1 MQNETLALFA
11 VIFLICG
18 NKKIK
23 IMKNWKFYNALFVR
37 VLFVMTL
44 FFFCVFLIYK
54 MFYYNALL
62 IGFFAV
68 VMLFEIY
75 FYIKNKLMFYD
86 RTLLSI
92 LKNDFSTNFSE
103 ENKKDSFETLYLL
116 YDALKVQQQ
125 EQTSKEIVYQSI
137 LNNIETGVLI
147 LEKNNEEWNIFLM
160 NDWFSNL
167 FKVPKVSHWKYL
179 KNYLPSFC
187 NEIEKTDFSELKSA
201 ISMKIEEQD
210 LQTFILQTSLTKTYN
225 KEYFIILLD
234 SIQRVIEKKEKE
246 AWINLMKIISH
257 ELMNSLTPIR
267 ALSQNLL
274 QIVDQEK
281 LEEDDFDDIKSSIS
295 TIINRSDHLQFFVEN
310 YRKLAMLPTPTK
322 EMTPINALF
331 EDCLRIMNPI
341 LKAENIELV
350 NEINSSRSILIDK
363 NQMEQVI
370 INLITN
376 SIYALKE
383 KREKKMFLSSYTE
396 NNRFFIT
403 ISDNGKGID
412 SEIRDKVFLPFF
424 TTRKDGAGI
433 GLTLSKNIIEAHGG
447 YLSYQTDEDKTSF
460 VICLI

>member
-1 MQNETLALFA
+1 MLAEMYFF
-11 VIFLICG
+11 V
-18 NKKIK
+18 KKQ
-23 IMKNWKFYNALFVR
+23 LQ
-37 VLFVMTL
+37 
-44 FFFCVFLIYK
+44 
-54 MFYYNALL
+54 
-62 IGFFAV
+62 
-68 VMLFEIY
+68 
-75 FYIKNKLMFYD
+75 FYD
-86 RTLLSI
+86 RTLFSI
-92 LKNDFSTNFSE
+92 LQNDFSTNFPE
-103 ENKKDSFETLYLL
+103 ENKKDNFKSLYLL
-116 YDALKVQQQ
+116 YETLKVQQQ
-125 EQTSKEIVYQSI
+125 EQKSKELIYRSL
-137 LNNIETGVLI
+137 LNNIDSAALI
-147 LEKNNEEWNIFLM
+147 LEKENDDWNIFLM
-160 NDWFSNL
+160 NDCFSDL

-179 KNYLPSFC
+179 KNYLPSLC
-187 NEIEKTDFSELKSA
+187 NEIEKTEFGELKSA
-201 ISMKIEEQD
+201 ISIKIEDQD
-210 LQTFILQTSLTKTYN
+210 LQTFMLQTSRTQTYN
-225 KEYFIILLD
+225 KEYYIILLD

-274 QIVDQEK
+274 HIVDQEN

-295 TIINRSDHLQFFVEN
+295 TIINRSDHLQVFVEN
-310 YRKLAMLPTPTK
+310 YRKLAMLPTPSK
-322 EMTPINALF
+322 QMTPINALF
-331 EDCLRIMNPI
+331 DDCLRIMSPI
-341 LKAENIELV
+341 LKAENIEL
-350 NEINSSRSILIDK
+350 ISDIHSSRSILIDK

-383 KREKKMFLSSYTE
+383 KNEKKMYVSSYTE

-412 SEIRDKVFLPFF
+412 PEIQDKVFLPFF

>member
-1 MQNETLALFA
+1 
-11 VIFLICG
+11 
-18 NKKIK
+18 
-23 IMKNWKFYNALFVR
+23 MKNWKFYNALFVR
-37 VLFVMTL
+37 ILLVMIL
-44 FFFCVFLIYK
+44 FFFCVILIYK

-62 IGFFAV
+62 IGVFAV
-68 VMLFEIY
+68 VMLIEMY
-75 FYIKNKLMFYD
+75 FFVKNQLLFYD
-86 RTLLSI
+86 RTLLSM
-92 LKNDFSTNFSE
+92 LQNDFTTNFPE
-103 ENKKDSFETLYLL
+103 ENKKDNFKNLYLL
-116 YDALKVQQQ
+116 YDTLKVQQQ
-125 EQTSKEIVYQSI
+125 ELTSKELIYQSI
-137 LNNIETGVLI
+137 LNSIDTAALI
-147 LEKNNEEWNIFLM
+147 LEKENEEWNVFLM
-160 NDWFSNL
+160 NDCFSSL
-167 FKVPKVSHWKYL
+167 FKVPKISHWNYL
-179 KNYLPSFC
+179 KNYLPSLC
-187 NEIEKTDFSELKSA
+187 NEIEKIGFTELKSA
-201 ISMKIEEQD
+201 ISIKIEDKD
-210 LQTFILQTSLTKTYN
+210 LQTFMLQTSLTKTYD

-295 TIINRSDHLQFFVEN
+295 TIINRSDHLQVFVEN

-322 EMTPINALF
+322 KMTPINTLF

-341 LKAENIELV
+341 LRAENIELV

-376 SIYALKE
+376 SIYALKDREE
-383 KREKKMFLSSYTE
+383 KRMFLSSYTE
-396 NNRFFIT
+396 DNRFFII

-412 SEIRDKVFLPFF
+412 PEIREKVFLPFF

-447 YLSYQTDEDKTSF
+447 YLSYQTQNDKTDF

>member
-1 MQNETLALFA
+1 
-11 VIFLICG
+11 
-18 NKKIK
+18 
-23 IMKNWKFYNALFVR
+23 MKNWKFYNALFIR
-37 VLFVMTL
+37 VLFIMIP

-54 MFYYNALL
+54 TLYYNAILV
-62 IGFFAV
+62 GFFIILL
-68 VMLFEIY
+68 LFEMC
-75 FYIKNKLMFYD
+75 FYIKNHSLFYD
-86 RTLLSI
+86 KILLSI
-92 LKNDFSTNFSE
+92 LQKDFSTNFPE
-103 ENKKDSFETLYLL
+103 EYKEQKFSNLYLL
-116 YDALKVQQQ
+116 YNTLKYQQQ
-125 EQTSKEIVYQSI
+125 EQTSKELVYQSI
-137 LNNIETGVLI
+137 LNNIDTATLI
-147 LEKNNEEWNIFLM
+147 LEKENDDWNIFLM
-160 NDWFSNL
+160 NDCFSSL
-167 FKVPKVSHWKYL
+167 FKAPKVSHWKYL
-179 KNYLPSFC
+179 KNYLPSLC
-187 NEIEKTDFSELKSA
+187 NEIEQTKFTEVKSA
-201 ISMKIEEQD
+201 ISIKIEEQD
-210 LQTFILQTSLTKTYN
+210 LQTFVLQTSYTKTYD

-295 TIINRSDHLQFFVEN
+295 TIINRSDHLQVFVEN

-322 EMTPINALF
+322 QMTPINLLL
-331 EDCLRIMNPI
+331 EDCMRIMNPI
-341 LKAENIELV
+341 LKADNIELV
-350 NEINSSRSILIDK
+350 NEISSPRSILIDK
-363 NQMEQVI
+363 SQIEQVI

-376 SIYALKE
+376 SVYALKE
-383 KREKKMFLSSYTE
+383 KAEKKMFLSSYTE

-412 SEIRDKVFLPFF
+412 EEIREKVFLPFF
-424 TTRKDGAGI
+424 TTRKDGVGI

>member
-1 MQNETLALFA
+1 
-11 VIFLICG
+11 
-18 NKKIK
+18 
-23 IMKNWKFYNALFVR
+23 
-37 VLFVMTL
+37 
-44 FFFCVFLIYK
+44 
-54 MFYYNALL
+54 MFYYNAFLV
-62 IGFFAV
+62 GFFAIL
-68 VMLFEIY
+68 MLSEMY
-75 FYIKNKLMFYD
+75 FYVKNRLLFYD
-86 RTLLSI
+86 RTLLSM
-92 LKNDFSTNFSE
+92 LQNDFTTNFPE
-103 ENKKDSFETLYLL
+103 ENKKDNFKNLYLL
-116 YDALKVQQQ
+116 YDTLKVQQQ
-125 EQTSKEIVYQSI
+125 ELTSKELIYQSI
-137 LNNIETGVLI
+137 LNSIDTAALI
-147 LEKNNEEWNIFLM
+147 LEKENEEWNVFLM
-160 NDWFSNL
+160 NDCFSSL
-167 FKVPKVSHWKYL
+167 FKVPKISHWNYL
-179 KNYLPSFC
+179 KNYLPSLC
-187 NEIEKTDFSELKSA
+187 NEIEKIGFTELKSA
-201 ISMKIEEQD
+201 ISIKIEDQD
-210 LQTFILQTSLTKTYN
+210 LQTFMLQTSLTKTYD

-295 TIINRSDHLQFFVEN
+295 TIINRSDHLQVFVEN

-322 EMTPINALF
+322 KMTPINTLF

-376 SIYALKE
+376 SIYALKDREE
-383 KREKKMFLSSYTE
+383 KRMFLSSYTE
-396 NNRFFIT
+396 DNRFFII

-412 SEIRDKVFLPFF
+412 PEIREKVFLPFF

-447 YLSYQTDEDKTSF
+447 YLSYQTQNDKTDF

>member
-1 MQNETLALFA
+1 
-11 VIFLICG
+11 
-18 NKKIK
+18 
-23 IMKNWKFYNALFVR
+23 MKNWKFYNALFVR

-54 MFYYNALL
+54 MFYYNAILVGL
-62 IGFFAV
+62 FAV
-68 VMLFEIY
+68 VMLFEMY
-75 FYIKNKLMFYD
+75 FFVKNKLLFYD
-86 RTLLSI
+86 RTLLSM
-92 LKNDFSTNFSE
+92 LQNDFSTNFPE
-103 ENKKDSFETLYLL
+103 ENKKDNFKSLYLL
-116 YDALKVQQQ
+116 YDTLKVQQQ
-125 EQTSKEIVYQSI
+125 EQVSKELVYKSI
-137 LNNIETGVLI
+137 LNSIDTATLI
-147 LEKNNEEWNIFLM
+147 LEKENEAWNIFLM
-160 NDWFSNL
+160 NDCFSTL
-167 FKVPKVSHWKYL
+167 FKVPKVSHWNYL
-179 KNYLPSFC
+179 KNYLPSLC
-187 NEIEKTDFSELKSA
+187 NEIEKSDFAEVKSA
-201 ISMKIEEQD
+201 ISIKIEEQD
-210 LQTFILQTSLTKTYN
+210 LQTFMLQTSLTKTYN

-295 TIINRSDHLQFFVEN
+295 TIINRSDHLQVFVEN

-322 EMTPINALF
+322 VMTPINALF
-331 EDCLRIMNPI
+331 DDCLRIMNPI
-341 LKAENIELV
+341 LKAENIELI

-376 SIYALKE
+376 SIYALKD
-383 KREKKMFLSSYTE
+383 KQEKKMFLSSYTE

>member
-1 MQNETLALFA
+1 
-11 VIFLICG
+11 
-18 NKKIK
+18 
-23 IMKNWKFYNALFVR
+23 
-37 VLFVMTL
+37 
-44 FFFCVFLIYK
+44 
-54 MFYYNALL
+54 MFYFNAILVGSFAL
-62 IGFFAV
+62 I
-68 VMLFEIY
+68 MLAEMY
-75 FYIKNKLMFYD
+75 FYVKSKLQFYD
-86 RTLLSI
+86 RTLQSI
-92 LKNDFSTNFSE
+92 LQDDFSTNFPE
-103 ENKKDSFETLYLL
+103 ENKKDNFKSLYAL
-116 YDALKVQQQ
+116 YEALKSRHQ
-125 EQTSKEIVYQSI
+125 EQTSKELIYQSL
-137 LNNIETGVLI
+137 LNNIDTAAVI
-147 LEKNNEEWNIFLM
+147 LEKEDEDWKIFLM
-160 NDWFSNL
+160 NDCFSRL

-179 KNYLPSFC
+179 KNYLPSLC
-187 NEIEKTDFSELKSA
+187 YEIEKKEFSELKSA
-201 ISMKIEEQD
+201 ISIKIEDQD
-210 LQTFILQTSLTKTYN
+210 LQTFILQTSRTQTYK

-281 LEEDDFDDIKSSIS
+281 LEEDDFEDIKSSIS
-295 TIINRSDHLQFFVEN
+295 TIINRSDHLQDFVES
-310 YRKLAMLPTPTK
+310 YRKLAMLPTPVK
-322 EMTPINALF
+322 EMTQINALF
-331 EDCLRIMNPI
+331 DDCLRVMNPI
-341 LKAENIELV
+341 LKSEKIELI

-376 SIYALKE
+376 SIYALKG
-383 KREKKMFLSSYTE
+383 KREKQLFLSSYTE
-396 NNRFFIT
+396 NNRFFII

-412 SEIRDKVFLPFF
+412 PEIQDKIFLPFF

>member
-1 MQNETLALFA
+1 
-11 VIFLICG
+11 
-18 NKKIK
+18 
-23 IMKNWKFYNALFVR
+23 MKNWKFYNALFVR
-37 VLFVMTL
+37 VLFVMIP

-54 MFYYNALL
+54 GLYYNAVLV
-62 IGFFAV
+62 GFFV
-68 VMLFEIY
+68 LLMLSEMY
-75 FYIKNKLMFYD
+75 FYIKKQSSFYD
-86 RTLLSI
+86 KILLSI
-92 LKNDFSTNFSE
+92 LQNDFSTNFPE
-103 ENKKDSFETLYLL
+103 QQKKENFQNLSLL
-116 YDALKVQQQ
+116 YNKLKFQQQ
-125 EQTSKEIVYQSI
+125 EQTSKQLIYQSI
-137 LNNIETGVLI
+137 LNNIDTAALI
-147 LEKNNEEWNIFLM
+147 LEKEDDDWSIFLM
-160 NDWFSNL
+160 NDCFSSL
-167 FKVPKVSHWKYL
+167 FKVPKVSHWNYL
-179 KNYLPSFC
+179 KNYLPSLC
-187 NEIEKTDFSELKSA
+187 DEIENVGFTELKSA
-201 ISMKIEEQD
+201 ISIKIEDQD
-210 LQTFILQTSLTKTYN
+210 LQTFMLQTSYTKTYE

-274 QIVDQEK
+274 QIVDQEQ

-295 TIINRSDHLQFFVEN
+295 TIINRSDHLQVFVEN

-322 EMTPINALF
+322 QMTPINVLF
-331 EDCLRIMNPI
+331 EDCMRIMSPI

-350 NEINSSRSILIDK
+350 NDINSSRSILIDK

-383 KREKKMFLSSYTE
+383 KAEKKMFLSSYTE

-412 SEIRDKVFLPFF
+412 QEIRDKVFLPFF

>member
-1 MQNETLALFA
+1 
-11 VIFLICG
+11 
-18 NKKIK
+18 
-23 IMKNWKFYNALFVR
+23 MKNWKFYNALFVR
-37 VLFVMTL
+37 VLFVMIL
-44 FFFCVFLIYK
+44 FFICVFLIYK

-62 IGFFAV
+62 VGFFAFIFLAE
-68 VMLFEIY
+68 MY
-75 FYIKNKLMFYD
+75 FYVKNELQFYD

-92 LKNDFSTNFSE
+92 LQNDFSTNFPE
-103 ENKKDSFETLYLL
+103 ENKKDNFKNLYLL
-116 YDALKVQQQ
+116 YENLKVQQQ
-125 EQTSKEIVYQSI
+125 EQTSKEMIYRSL
-137 LNNIETGVLI
+137 LNNIDTAALI
-147 LEKNNEEWNIFLM
+147 LERENEDWDIFLM
-160 NDWFSNL
+160 NDCFSDL

-179 KNYLPSFC
+179 KNYLRSLC

-201 ISMKIEEQD
+201 ISIKIEEED
-210 LQTFILQTSLTKTYN
+210 LQTFMLQTSRTQTYN

-274 QIVDQEK
+274 HIVDQES

-295 TIINRSDHLQFFVEN
+295 TIINRSDHLQVFVEN

-322 EMTPINALF
+322 QMTPINALF
-331 EDCLRIMNPI
+331 EDCLRIMSPI
-341 LKAENIELV
+341 LKAENIEL
-350 NEINSSRSILIDK
+350 INDIHSSRSIMIDK

-376 SIYALKE
+376 SVYALKE
-383 KREKKMFLSSYTE
+383 KNEKKMYVSSYTE
-396 NNRFFIT
+396 NNRFFIS

-412 SEIRDKVFLPFF
+412 PEIQDKIFLPFF

>member
-1 MQNETLALFA
+1 
-11 VIFLICG
+11 
-18 NKKIK
+18 
-23 IMKNWKFYNALFVR
+23 MKNWKFHNAFFIR
-37 VLFVMTL
+37 VLFVMIL
-44 FFFCVFLIYK
+44 FFFCFFLIYK
-54 MFYYNALL
+54 MFYFNAILVGSFAL
-62 IGFFAV
+62 I
-68 VMLFEIY
+68 MLAEMY
-75 FYIKNKLMFYD
+75 FYVKSKLQFYD

-92 LKNDFSTNFSE
+92 LQDDFSTNFPE
-103 ENKKDSFETLYLL
+103 ENKKDNFKSLYAL
-116 YDALKVQQQ
+116 YEALKSRHQ
-125 EQTSKEIVYQSI
+125 EQTSKELIYQSL
-137 LNNIETGVLI
+137 LNNIDTAAVI
-147 LEKNNEEWNIFLM
+147 LEKGDEDWKIFLM
-160 NDWFSNL
+160 NDGFSRL

-179 KNYLPSFC
+179 KNYLPSLC
-187 NEIEKTDFSELKSA
+187 YEIEKKEFSELKSA
-201 ISMKIEEQD
+201 VSIKIEDQD
-210 LQTFILQTSLTKTYN
+210 LQTFILQTSRTQTYK

-281 LEEDDFDDIKSSIS
+281 LEEDDFEDIKSSIS
-295 TIINRSDHLQFFVEN
+295 TIINRSDHLQDFVES
-310 YRKLAMLPTPTK
+310 YRKLAMLPTPVK
-322 EMTPINALF
+322 EMTQINALF
-331 EDCLRIMNPI
+331 DDCLRVMNPI
-341 LKAENIELV
+341 LKSENIQLI

-376 SIYALKE
+376 SIYALK
-383 KREKKMFLSSYTE
+383 KRSEKKLFLSSYTE
-396 NNRFFIT
+396 NNRFFII

-412 SEIRDKVFLPFF
+412 PEIQDKIFLPFF

>member
-1 MQNETLALFA
+1 
-11 VIFLICG
+11 
-18 NKKIK
+18 
-23 IMKNWKFYNALFVR
+23 MKNWKFYNALFVR
-37 VLFVMTL
+37 VLFVMIL

-54 MFYYNALL
+54 MFYYNAFL
-62 IGFFAV
+62 IGFFAIL
-68 VMLFEIY
+68 MLSEMY
-75 FYIKNKLMFYD
+75 FYVKNRLLFYD

-92 LKNDFSTNFSE
+92 LKNDFTTNFPE
-103 ENKKDSFETLYLL
+103 ENKKDNFKNLYLL
-116 YDALKVQQQ
+116 YDTLKVQQQ
-125 EQTSKEIVYQSI
+125 ELTSKELIYQSI
-137 LNNIETGVLI
+137 LNSIDTAALI
-147 LEKNNEEWNIFLM
+147 LEKENEEWNIFLM
-160 NDWFSNL
+160 NDCFSSL
-167 FKVPKVSHWKYL
+167 FKVPKISHWNYL
-179 KNYLPSFC
+179 RNYLPSLC
-187 NEIEKTDFSELKSA
+187 NEIEKIGFTELKSA
-201 ISMKIEEQD
+201 ISIKIEDQD

-295 TIINRSDHLQFFVEN
+295 TIINRSDHLQVFVEN

-322 EMTPINALF
+322 KMTPINTLF
-331 EDCLRIMNPI
+331 EDCLRIMNPV

-376 SIYALKE
+376 SIYALKDREE
-383 KREKKMFLSSYTE
+383 KRMFLSSYTE
-396 NNRFFIT
+396 DNRFFII

-412 SEIRDKVFLPFF
+412 PEIREKVFLPFF

-447 YLSYQTDEDKTSF
+447 YLSYQTENDKTDF
-460 VICLI
+460 IICLI

>member
-1 MQNETLALFA
+1 MVAFC
-11 VIFLICG
+11 II
-18 NKKIK
+18 
-23 IMKNWKFYNALFVR
+23 
-37 VLFVMTL
+37 VLF
-44 FFFCVFLIYK
+44 
-54 MFYYNALL
+54 
-62 IGFFAV
+62 
-68 VMLFEIY
+68 FEMY
-75 FYIKNKLMFYD
+75 SYIKSQLIFYD
-86 RTLLSI
+86 KTLLSI
-92 LKNDFSTNFSE
+92 LKNDFSTHFAEEQKKGNFA
-103 ENKKDSFETLYLL
+103 NLYLL
-116 YDALKVQQQ
+116 YETLKEKQQ
-125 EQTSKEIVYQSI
+125 EQTSKEMIYRSI
-137 LNNIETGVLI
+137 LNSIDTATLI
-147 LEKNNEEWNIFLM
+147 LEKESEDWNVFLM
-160 NDWFSNL
+160 NDCFSNL
-167 FKVPKVSHWKYL
+167 FKVPKVSQWKYL
-179 KNYLPSFC
+179 KNYLPSLC
-187 NEIEKTDFSELKSA
+187 VEIEKTGFMELKSA
-201 ISMKIEEQD
+201 ISIRIEQQD
-210 LQTFILQTSLTKTYN
+210 LQTFMLQTSNTKSYN

-281 LEEDDFDDIKSSIS
+281 LETDDFDDIKSSIS
-295 TIINRSDHLQFFVEN
+295 TIINRSDHLKVFVEN
-310 YRKLAMLPTPTK
+310 YRKLAMLPSPVK
-322 EMTPINALF
+322 KMTPINMLF
-331 EDCLRIMNPI
+331 EDCLKIMSPI
-341 LKAENIELV
+341 LKAENIELT
-350 NEINSSRSILIDK
+350 NEIDSSRSILIDK

-383 KREKKMFLSSYTE
+383 KQDKKMFLSSYTE

-447 YLSYQTDEDKTSF
+447 YLSYQTDEEKTHF

>member
-1 MQNETLALFA
+1 
-11 VIFLICG
+11 
-18 NKKIK
+18 
-23 IMKNWKFYNALFVR
+23 MKNWKFYNALFVR
-37 VLFVMTL
+37 ILFIMIL

-54 MFYYNALL
+54 MFYYNAILVGL
-62 IGFFAV
+62 FAV
-68 VMLFEIY
+68 VMLFEMY
-75 FYIKNKLMFYD
+75 FYVKNQLLFYD
-86 RTLLSI
+86 RTLLSM
-92 LKNDFSTNFSE
+92 LQKDFSTNFPE
-103 ENKKDSFETLYLL
+103 ENKKDNFKSLYLL
-116 YDALKVQQQ
+116 YDALKIQQQ
-125 EQTSKEIVYQSI
+125 EQTSKELVYQSI
-137 LNNIETGVLI
+137 VNSIDTGTLI
-147 LEKNNEEWNIFLM
+147 LEKENDEWNIFLM
-160 NDWFSNL
+160 NDCFSNL
-167 FKVPKVSHWKYL
+167 FKVPKVSLWKYL
-179 KNYLPSFC
+179 KNYLPSLC
-187 NEIEKTDFSELKSA
+187 DEIEKTEFAELKTA
-201 ISMKIEEQD
+201 ISIKIEEQD
-210 LQTFILQTSLTKTYN
+210 LQTFVLQTSLTKTYN

-295 TIINRSDHLQFFVEN
+295 TIINRSDHLQVFVEN

-322 EMTPINALF
+322 SMVQINALF
-331 EDCLRIMNPI
+331 DDCLRIMNPI
-341 LKAENIELV
+341 LKSENIQLI

-376 SIYALKE
+376 SIHALKDRE
-383 KREKKMFLSSYTE
+383 EKKMFLSSYTE
-396 NNRFFIT
+396 NNRFFIV

-412 SEIRDKVFLPFF
+412 TEIQDKVFLPFF

-447 YLSYQTDEDKTSF
+447 YLSYQTDEDQTSF

>member
-1 MQNETLALFA
+1 
-11 VIFLICG
+11 
-18 NKKIK
+18 
-23 IMKNWKFYNALFVR
+23 MKNWKFYNALFVR
-37 VLFVMTL
+37 VLFIMIL

-54 MFYYNALL
+54 MFYYNAFLV
-62 IGFFAV
+62 GFFAII
-68 VMLFEIY
+68 MLAEMY
-75 FYIKNKLMFYD
+75 FYVQNRVLFYD

-92 LKNDFSTNFSE
+92 LQNDFTTNFPE
-103 ENKKDSFETLYLL
+103 ENKKDNFKTLYLL
-116 YDALKVQQQ
+116 YETLKEQQQ
-125 EQTSKEIVYQSI
+125 EQTSKEVVYQSI
-137 LNNIETGVLI
+137 LNSIDTGTLI
-147 LEKNNEEWNIFLM
+147 LEKEGEEWNIFLM
-160 NDWFSNL
+160 NDCFSDL

-179 KNYLPSFC
+179 KNYLPSLC
-187 NEIEKTDFSELKSA
+187 NEIESLGFTELKSA
-201 ISMKIEEQD
+201 ISIKIEEQD
-210 LQTFILQTSLTKTYN
+210 LQTFMLQTSLTKTYN

-274 QIVDQEK
+274 QIVDQEE
-281 LEEDDFDDIKSSIS
+281 LEKDDFEDIKSSIS
-295 TIINRSDHLQFFVEN
+295 TIINRSDHLQVFVEN
-310 YRKLAMLPTPTK
+310 YRKLAMLPTPNK
-322 EMTPINALF
+322 QMTPINALF
-331 EDCLRIMNPI
+331 DDCLRIMNPI
-341 LKAENIELV
+341 LKSENIELV

-376 SIYALKE
+376 SIYALKD
-383 KREKKMFLSSYTE
+383 KAEKKMFLSSYTE
-396 NNRFFIT
+396 NNRFFII

-412 SEIRDKVFLPFF
+412 PEIRDKVFLPFF

-447 YLSYQTDEDKTSF
+447 YLSYQTDEEKTDF

>member
-1 MQNETLALFA
+1 
-11 VIFLICG
+11 
-18 NKKIK
+18 
-23 IMKNWKFYNALFVR
+23 MKNWKFYNALFIR
-37 VLFVMTL
+37 VLFIMIP

-54 MFYYNALL
+54 TLYYNAILV
-62 IGFFAV
+62 GFFIILL
-68 VMLFEIY
+68 LFEMY
-75 FYIKNKLMFYD
+75 FYIKNHSLFYD
-86 RTLLSI
+86 KILLSI
-92 LKNDFSTNFSE
+92 LQKDFSTNFPSE
-103 ENKKDSFETLYLL
+103 YKEQKFSNLYLL
-116 YDALKVQQQ
+116 YNTLKYQQQ
-125 EQTSKEIVYQSI
+125 EQTSKELVYQSI
-137 LNNIETGVLI
+137 LNNIDTATLI
-147 LEKNNEEWNIFLM
+147 LEKENEDWSIFLM
-160 NDWFSNL
+160 NDCFSSL

-179 KNYLPSFC
+179 KNYLPSLC
-187 NEIEKTDFSELKSA
+187 NEIEQTEFTELKSA
-201 ISMKIEEQD
+201 ISIKIEEQD
-210 LQTFILQTSLTKTYN
+210 VQTFVLQTSSTKTYE

-295 TIINRSDHLQFFVEN
+295 TIINRSDHLQVFVEN

-322 EMTPINALF
+322 QMTPINLLL
-331 EDCLRIMNPI
+331 EDCMRIMNPI

-350 NEINSSRSILIDK
+350 NEISSPRSILIDK
-363 NQMEQVI
+363 SQIEQVI

-376 SIYALKE
+376 SVYALKE
-383 KREKKMFLSSYTE
+383 KAEKKMFLSSCTD

-412 SEIRDKVFLPFF
+412 EEIREKVFLPFF

>member
-1 MQNETLALFA
+1 
-11 VIFLICG
+11 
-18 NKKIK
+18 
-23 IMKNWKFYNALFVR
+23 MKNWKFYNALFVR
-37 VLFVMTL
+37 VLFVMIL
-44 FFFCVFLIYK
+44 FFVCVFLIYK

-62 IGFFAV
+62 VGFFAFIFLAE
-68 VMLFEIY
+68 MYIY
-75 FYIKNKLMFYD
+75 VKNELQFYD

-92 LKNDFSTNFSE
+92 LQNDFSTNFPE
-103 ENKKDSFETLYLL
+103 ENKKDNFKSLYLL
-116 YDALKVQQQ
+116 YENLKVQQQ
-125 EQTSKEIVYQSI
+125 EQTSKEMIYRSL
-137 LNNIETGVLI
+137 LNNIDTAALI
-147 LEKNNEEWNIFLM
+147 LEKENEDWDIFLM
-160 NDWFSNL
+160 NDCFSDL

-179 KNYLPSFC
+179 KNYLPSLC
-187 NEIEKTDFSELKSA
+187 NEIEKTEFSELKSA
-201 ISMKIEEQD
+201 ISIKIEEQD
-210 LQTFILQTSLTKTYN
+210 LQTFMLQTSKTQTYN
-225 KEYFIILLD
+225 KEYYIILLD

-274 QIVDQEK
+274 HIVDQES

-295 TIINRSDHLQFFVEN
+295 TIINRSDHLQVFVEN

-322 EMTPINALF
+322 QMTPINSLF
-331 EDCLRIMNPI
+331 EDCLRIMSPI
-341 LKAENIELV
+341 LKAENIEL
-350 NEINSSRSILIDK
+350 INDIHSSRSIMIDK

-376 SIYALKE
+376 SVYALKE
-383 KREKKMFLSSYTE
+383 KNEKKMYLSSYTE
-396 NNRFFIT
+396 NNRFFIS

-412 SEIRDKVFLPFF
+412 PEIQDKIFLPFF

>member
-1 MQNETLALFA
+1 M
-11 VIFLICG
+11 
-18 NKKIK
+18 
-23 IMKNWKFYNALFVR
+23 Y
-37 VLFVMTL
+37 
-44 FFFCVFLIYK
+44 FF
-54 MFYYNALL
+54 
-62 IGFFAV
+62 
-68 VMLFEIY
+68 
-75 FYIKNKLMFYD
+75 IKNQLQFYD

-92 LKNDFSTNFSE
+92 LNNDFSTNFPQ
-103 ENKKDSFETLYLL
+103 ENKKDNFQTLYLL
-116 YDALKVQQQ
+116 YETLKIREQ
-125 EQTSKEIVYQSI
+125 EQTSKELIYRSL
-137 LNNIETGVLI
+137 LNNIETAAII
-147 LEKNNEEWNIFLM
+147 LEKENDDWNIFLM
-160 NDWFSNL
+160 NDCFSDL

-179 KNYLPSFC
+179 KNYIPSLC
-187 NEIEKTDFSELKSA
+187 AEIEKTDFSELKSA
-201 ISMKIEEQD
+201 ISIKIEEQD
-210 LQTFILQTSLTKTYN
+210 LQTFMLQTSRTQTYN

-274 QIVDQEK
+274 HIVDQES

-295 TIINRSDHLQFFVEN
+295 TIINRSDHLQVFVEN

-331 EDCLRIMNPI
+331 EDCLRIMSPI
-341 LKAENIELV
+341 LKAENIEL
-350 NEINSSRSILIDK
+350 INDIHSSRSIMIDK

-376 SIYALKE
+376 SVYALKE
-383 KREKKMFLSSYTE
+383 KDEKKMYVSSYTE

-412 SEIRDKVFLPFF
+412 PEIQDKVFLPFF

>member
-1 MQNETLALFA
+1 L
-11 VIFLICG
+11 V
-18 NKKIK
+18 
-23 IMKNWKFYNALFVR
+23 
-37 VLFVMTL
+37 
-44 FFFCVFLIYK
+44 
-54 MFYYNALL
+54 
-62 IGFFAV
+62 GFFAFL
-68 VMLFEIY
+68 MLAEMY
-75 FYIKNKLMFYD
+75 FFVKNQLQFYD

-92 LKNDFSTNFSE
+92 LQNDFSTNFPE
-103 ENKKDSFETLYLL
+103 ENKRDNFKSLYLL
-116 YDALKVQQQ
+116 YEKLKVQQQ
-125 EQTSKEIVYQSI
+125 EQKSKELIYRSL
-137 LNNIETGVLI
+137 LNNIDSAALI
-147 LEKNNEEWNIFLM
+147 LEKENDDWNIFLM
-160 NDWFSNL
+160 NDCFSDL

-179 KNYLPSFC
+179 KNYLPSLC
-187 NEIEKTDFSELKSA
+187 NEIEKTEFGELKSA
-201 ISMKIEEQD
+201 ISIKIEDQD
-210 LQTFILQTSLTKTYN
+210 LQTFMLQTSRTQTYN
-225 KEYFIILLD
+225 KEYYIILLD

-274 QIVDQEK
+274 HIVDQEN

-295 TIINRSDHLQFFVEN
+295 TIINRSDHLQVFVEN
-310 YRKLAMLPTPTK
+310 YRKLAMLPTPSK
-322 EMTPINALF
+322 QMTPINALF
-331 EDCLRIMNPI
+331 DDCLRIMSPI
-341 LKAENIELV
+341 LKAENIEL
-350 NEINSSRSILIDK
+350 INDIHSSRSILIDK

-376 SIYALKE
+376 SVYALKE
-383 KREKKMFLSSYTE
+383 KNEKKMYVSSYTE

-412 SEIRDKVFLPFF
+412 PEIQDKVFLPFF

>member
-1 MQNETLALFA
+1 
-11 VIFLICG
+11 
-18 NKKIK
+18 
-23 IMKNWKFYNALFVR
+23 MKNWKFYNALFVR
-37 VLFVMTL
+37 VLFVMIL
-44 FFFCVFLIYK
+44 FFFCVILIYK

-62 IGFFAV
+62 IGVLAI
-68 VMLFEIY
+68 VMLVEMY
-75 FYIKNKLMFYD
+75 FFIKNQLLFYD
-86 RTLLSI
+86 RTLLSM
-92 LKNDFSTNFSE
+92 LKNDFTTNFPE
-103 ENKKDSFETLYLL
+103 ENKKDNFKNLYLL
-116 YDALKVQQQ
+116 YDTLKVQKH
-125 EQTSKEIVYQSI
+125 EQTSKELIYRSI
-137 LNNIETGVLI
+137 LNSIDSAALI
-147 LEKNNEEWNIFLM
+147 LERENEEWDIFLM
-160 NDWFSNL
+160 NDCFSNL

-179 KNYLPSFC
+179 KNYLPSLC
-187 NEIEKTDFSELKSA
+187 NEIEKTEFMELKSA
-201 ISMKIEEQD
+201 ISIKIESQD
-210 LQTFILQTSLTKTYN
+210 LQTFMLQTSLTKTYN

-281 LEEDDFDDIKSSIS
+281 LEEDDFEDIKSSIS
-295 TIINRSDHLQFFVEN
+295 TIINRSDHLQVFVEN

-322 EMTPINALF
+322 KMTPINMLF
-331 EDCLRIMNPI
+331 EECLRIMHPI
-341 LKAENIELV
+341 LKAENIELI

-396 NNRFFIT
+396 NNRFFII

-412 SEIRDKVFLPFF
+412 PAIKDKVFLPFF

-447 YLSYQTDEDKTSF
+447 YLSYQTENDKTDF